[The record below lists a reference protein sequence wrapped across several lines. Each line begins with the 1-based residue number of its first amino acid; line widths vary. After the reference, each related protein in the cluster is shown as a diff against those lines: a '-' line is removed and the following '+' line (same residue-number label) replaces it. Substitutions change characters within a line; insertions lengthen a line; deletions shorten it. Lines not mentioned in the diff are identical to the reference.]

1 VGRSCHKC
9 KANPADTTIKQ
20 NEAYCTP
27 CLEQGMLQRVRAATK
42 GKQLLATGD
51 TLLVALSGGPASL
64 ALLYC
69 LLQTQN
75 SNSNRPERG
84 KVAMQITPLHILP
97 PGMDVAAAEQ
107 QVQQVQAAVESVG
120 YSGDVYVVPLEAL
133 YQQPPQLQLFR
144 ATAQAQATQQQRQ
157 QQQQQQEQ
165 QEQDQPQDVGMSG
178 SCCAPSDGGAGSSS
192 SESNKS
198 CPPAAAQADGTA
210 ATAAAAAA
218 AAASLEAEDLRILM
232 ASLQDPTARED
243 VQQHL
248 TQQLLLLAAHL
259 LSCNKVLLGVTTT
272 AIARHVIGEAAKGR
286 GYSLAADIQLS
297 DARLPAADGPPEPA
311 AGSKA
316 SSSSSSN
323 GVDGLKPGGGVQLP
337 VVLRPLREVS
347 HREVSELCR
356 LRGWA
361 LPQVPAPGNT
371 RASSH
376 AGGGHGASGS
386 INQLAQNFI
395 AAMTDNLPASVYTIL
410 RTASHLDAF
419 PFNAP
424 QAAAATAPPPAAAAG
439 TCRPSNGMAA
449 VEQPALRMCR
459 VCLAPLP
466 STCSMVPGATAHAAA
481 AAVAESSSE
490 HSKAG
495 PAQQHPGH
503 VLCYS
508 CQRQVLGSF
517 QVPASLPQRGGTQ
530 LQQLLSLLPPG
541 LPWW

>member
-1 VGRSCHKC
+1 VGRNCHKC
-9 KANPADTTIKQ
+9 KVQPADTTIKQ

-27 CLEQGMLQRVRAATK
+27 CLEQGVLQRVRAATK
-42 GKQLLATGD
+42 GKQLLASGD

-64 ALLYC
+64 VLLYC
-69 LLQTQN
+69 LLQTQS
-75 SNSNRPERG
+75 SNANRPERG
-84 KVAMQITPLHILP
+84 KVVMHITPIHILP
-97 PGMDVAAAEQ
+97 PGLDLAAAEQ
-107 QVQQVQAAVESVG
+107 QVQQVLAAVESVG

-144 ATAQAQATQQQRQ
+144 ATARAQATQQQ
-157 QQQQQQEQ
+157 QQQQQQEEGQ
-165 QEQDQPQDVGMSG
+165 SQDTGVSHG
-178 SCCAPSDGGAGSSS
+178 SSNPAEAGTSSS
-192 SESNKS
+192 SSNPHESCS
-198 CPPAAAQADGTA
+198 PAAAAAAAAAAGTTGA
-210 ATAAAAAA
+210 GTAAAAA
-218 AAASLEAEDLRILM
+218 AAASLEAEDLRILLR
-232 ASLQDPTARED
+232 SLQDPTGRED

-248 TQQLLLLAAHL
+248 TQQLLLLTAHL
-259 LSCNKVLLGVTTT
+259 LSCNKVVLGVTTT

-297 DARLPAADGPPEPA
+297 DARLAAVGDQVGYTPG
-311 AGSKA
+311 GS
-316 SSSSSSN
+316 SMVNSNSSSSN
-323 GVDGLKPGGGVQLP
+323 GVGGLKPAGGVQLP

-347 HREVSELCR
+347 HREVSEVCR

-361 LPQVPAPGNT
+361 LPQVPGGSP
-371 RASSH
+371 ASSRG
-376 AGGGHGASGS
+376 GGGHGASSS
-386 INQLAQNFI
+386 INRLALNFI

-424 QAAAATAPPPAAAAG
+424 EAAAAGAAPAAAAAAG
-439 TCRPSNGMAA
+439 TCSASNG
-449 VEQPALRMCR
+449 VGTTDQQALRVCR
-459 VCLAPLP
+459 VCLAPL
-466 STCSMVPGATAHAAA
+466 STHSSTVPGVTAAA
-481 AAVAESSSE
+481 AAAAGSGGQ

-495 PAQQHPGH
+495 SEQRHAGD